1 MSVEELEKRKL
12 ALAEMLAESEDEE
25 KDETDVDAEDKEDA
39 DDEESDK
46 RDKKDESLDHLGA
59 MMGQAELS
67 EESQAK
73 LKTIFEAAVNFEAE
87 QRLAEAKVALAE
99 ESAEAI
105 EKAKQELQE
114 QADGYLSYVVEE
126 WTKKNEVALQ
136 SQIKTD
142 IMESFIS
149 GLRNL
154 FLEHDINIPTESV
167 DKIEQLVAKVT
178 ELEEDIMSLS
188 KKNAAVSEELDQ
200 AKRKISFTEITEG
213 MTELD
218 KEKLTQIAEGAMYTS
233 HEEYVKGLHLIK
245 ESYFKQEQK
254 KEVGEDVIV
263 EEVEDKKQPAI
274 NSVVAEY
281 ASFLGKRKL

>member
-1 MSVEELEKRKL
+1 MKIRCI
-12 ALAEMLAESEDEE
+12 
-25 KDETDVDAEDKEDA
+25 
-39 DDEESDK
+39 
-46 RDKKDESLDHLGA
+46 LG
-59 MMGQAELS
+59 
-67 EESQAK
+67 
-73 LKTIFEAAVNFEAE
+73 VNFEAE

-274 NSVVAEY
+274 NPVVAEY